1 MNNALLID
9 TDILIDYLKG
19 EKQSCVFLEGIKEPL
34 LISSI
39 NVAEL
44 CSGVKRGKEES
55 ILEMFLKA
63 FQIIPVSI
71 EIARMGG
78 LYCRDF
84 KKSHNIGLAD
94 AMIAATVDIME
105 CRLATLNKKHY
116 PMFNNVLVPY
126 TKK

>member
-1 MNNALLID
+1 MNKAILID

-19 EKQSCVFLEGIKEPL
+19 EKQSVVFLEKIKGPL

-39 NVAEL
+39 NAAEL
-44 CSGVKRGKEES
+44 YSGVKKGKEES
-55 ILEMFLKA
+55 ILELFLKA

-71 EIARMGG
+71 EIAKSGG
-78 LYCRDF
+78 LYYRDF

-94 AMIAATVDIME
+94 AVIAATVDIME
-105 CRLATLNKKHY
+105 CDLATLNKKHY

-126 TKK
+126 NKK